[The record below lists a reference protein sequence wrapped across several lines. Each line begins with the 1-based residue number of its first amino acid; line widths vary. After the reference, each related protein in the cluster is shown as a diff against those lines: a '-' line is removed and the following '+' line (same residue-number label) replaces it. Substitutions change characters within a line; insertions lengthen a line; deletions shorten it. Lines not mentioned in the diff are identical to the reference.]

1 MAAAFQAIA
10 FTVFAF
16 VATAGALGMTMTMS
30 MFRSGVFLMASFI
43 GVAGLFILLS
53 ADLIGLL
60 QVMMYVGG
68 I

>member
-1 MAAAFQAIA
+1 
-10 FTVFAF
+10 
-16 VATAGALGMTMTMS
+16 MTMTMS